1 MRPKHSQHSIPTFPV
16 YSCAF
21 LSDSTFVVGG
31 GGGAARSGIKNKLR
45 LYEVSQDRSIQQQD
59 EFELEKGEDAPMSM
73 AAHAETSTI
82 VCGVNSPETELANGL
97 NENCRVYNVKENKII
112 PLRTKGTLSSG
123 DLEEYQKVTVLSPD
137 GALLAVAGPHDL
149 VVLSYPSLNPI
160 AEPIHTE
167 KEIYDAA
174 FSEDSLIIL
183 TTHSLLVYS
192 LPKDDASPPSKGK
205 QKGKSKTKSSGEKIS
220 TAALLLLNT
229 VNVPSDTF
237 GEGSTFRQIKLHPV
251 DATVAY
257 TVINTNPP
265 RSRQKKSVSRQG
277 FITKWNIKSW
287 SIEKSRKVGDKGVT
301 CLDLSADGRYIGFG
315 SSELSVGLL
324 DATTLAP
331 CATIL
336 KAHDFPPTVV
346 KFNPSATLLVSGSP
360 DNTLRVVTVPL
371 TTSNS
376 GSGTFLL
383 ILALVIIILSILLQ
397 LYLKQ

>member
-21 LSDSTFVVGG
+21 LNDSTLVVGG

-45 LYEVSQDRSIQQQD
+45 LYEISEDRSIQQQD
-59 EFELEKGEDAPMSM
+59 EFELERGEDAPMSM
-73 AAHAETSTI
+73 AAHAE
-82 VCGVNSPETELANGL
+82 
-97 NENCRVYNVKENKII
+97 
-112 PLRTKGTLSSG
+112 
-123 DLEEYQKVTVLSPD
+123 
-137 GALLAVAGPHDL
+137 L
-149 VVLSYPSLNPI
+149 VVLSYPSLNPV

-174 FSEDSLIIL
+174 FSPDSLIIA

-192 LPKDDASPPSKGK
+192 LPKSDPPPSSKGK
-205 QKGKSKTKSSGEKIS
+205 QKGKSKS
-220 TAALLLLNT
+220 TGPALPLLNT
-229 VNVPSDTF
+229 VNVPSDAF
-237 GEGSTFRQIKLHPV
+237 GEGSTFRQIKLHPL
-251 DATVAY
+251 DETVAY

-287 SIEKSRKVGDKGVT
+287 SVEKSRKVGDKGVT

-315 SSELSVGLL
+315 SSELSVGLV
-324 DATTLAP
+324 DAVTLAP

-336 KAHDFPPTVV
+336 KAHEFPPTVV

-360 DNTLRVVTVPL
+360 DNTLRVISVPL
-371 TTSNS
+371 TADSL

-383 ILALVIIILSILLQ
+383 ILALAIIILAILVQ
-397 LYLKQ
+397 LYLRK